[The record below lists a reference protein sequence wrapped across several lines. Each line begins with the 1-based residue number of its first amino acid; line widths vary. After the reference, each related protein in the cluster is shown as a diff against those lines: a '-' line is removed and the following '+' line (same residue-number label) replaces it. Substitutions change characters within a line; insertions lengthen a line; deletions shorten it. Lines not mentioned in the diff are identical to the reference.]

1 MYQVGQRALSSVFIC
16 LFIYLFIFVVRY
28 LMFGVNILFW
38 ILGFLIAAIGI
49 YAWIEKDTFD
59 NFGRLTMGG
68 TLFFDPA
75 LVFVLV
81 GVFMFCIGF
90 AGCVGSLRENTCLL
104 LFVNIDSD
112 CFKNLNLMYYF
123 SSVLLLQSYSLLN

>member
-1 MYQVGQRALSSVFIC
+1 MTPHSPK
-16 LFIYLFIFVVRY
+16 VVRKIRRDDTEISRCIKY
-28 LMFGVNILFW
+28 LMFGFNILFW
-38 ILGFLIAAIGI
+38 ILGFLIGAIGI

-81 GVFMFCIGF
+81 GIFMFCIGF

-104 LFVNIDSD
+104 L
-112 CFKNLNLMYYF
+112 
-123 SSVLLLQSYSLLN
+123 SSVSL

>member
-1 MYQVGQRALSSVFIC
+1 MIG
-16 LFIYLFIFVVRY
+16 
-28 LMFGVNILFW
+28 
-38 ILGFLIAAIGI
+38 AIGI

-75 LVFVLV
+75 LLFVLV
-81 GVFMFCIGF
+81 GIFMFFIGF

-104 LFVNIDSD
+104 LFV
-112 CFKNLNLMYYF
+112 CKNFRRKQNYCEVFL
-123 SSVLLLQSYSLLN
+123 

>member
-1 MYQVGQRALSSVFIC
+1 
-16 LFIYLFIFVVRY
+16 
-28 LMFGVNILFW
+28 MFGVNILFW